1 MISAKVR
8 LLAPVLLCGSV
19 ALGLSACSSAGGYP
33 SLAIRDVERVSGT
46 GTPVD
51 GEAAA
56 VPPALPPASADLL
69 TRLAGLV
76 KAARDADGRFQSNR
90 AAAERAVSA
99 AGSTGTDSWS
109 TASVAL
115 ARLES
120 SRSSAMSALAEL
132 DLLYAEARDAAP
144 VEESP
149 SATAIGDARSQV
161 AALLEAQDSL
171 IARLAGRLRT

>member
-1 MISAKVR
+1 M
-8 LLAPVLLCGSV
+8 LLCRWIPFTGDTGRR
-19 ALGLSACSSAGGYP
+19 AREWHWHACGRGRIGG
-33 SLAIRDVERVSGT
+33 ASG
-46 GTPVD
+46 
-51 GEAAA
+51 AA
-56 VPPALPPASADLL
+56 PASADLL

-132 DLLYAEARDAAP
+132 DLLYAEARNAAP